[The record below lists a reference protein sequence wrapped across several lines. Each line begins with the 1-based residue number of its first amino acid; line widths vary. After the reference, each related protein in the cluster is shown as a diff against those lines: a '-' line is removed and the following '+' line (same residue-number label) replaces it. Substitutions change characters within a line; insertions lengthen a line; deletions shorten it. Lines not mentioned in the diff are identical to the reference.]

1 MVKLSEMKNIEEY
14 HEYYKSEVQL
24 FPSNLQDMIEH
35 LQTEEICK
43 LAVQRCGYSLEYVKE
58 EYKTTV

>member
-14 HEYYKSEVQL
+14 CEYYKSEVQQ

-35 LQTEEICK
+35 LQTI
-43 LAVQRCGYSLEYVKE
+43 
-58 EYKTTV
+58 